1 MGELDRRF
9 GLLLSTSVTRESHEW
24 EAFQAGVFSHEV
36 RSGLYGA
43 ADADGDGRV
52 SYREIAAFVENANA
66 AIPNE
71 RFRPQVFARPPRAG
85 DTLLDIRWPRRSYL
99 EVGPT
104 RSGRYLLETA
114 EGVRLADFHSSSRS
128 RLRLLRPPARGL
140 LYLRRRDSDRQEYA
154 VKPGPRIVRVASLAG
169 RRPRVAMRGAAHHAF
184 SRLFERPFD
193 RQVVAGFRMELVSAL
208 AVEQPEAP
216 PRSRWRQRLGWT
228 ALGLGAAALGTA
240 VSLSLSAI
248 SERDGVGPGLS
259 HERTVAVNESID
271 RKNTGAVVLYCV
283 AGAAAAG
290 GILALVWPD
299 GPRLSVGRRGGWL
312 AWGGEF

>member
-1 MGELDRRF
+1 MGALDRRF

-71 RFRPQVFARPPRAG
+71 RFRPRVFARPPRAG
-85 DTLLDIRWPRRSYL
+85 DTLLDIRWSRHPYL
-99 EVGPT
+99 EVGPS

-114 EGVRLADFHSSSRS
+114 EGVRLADFHSSDRA
-128 RLRLLRPPARGL
+128 RLRLMRPPGRGL
-140 LYLRRRDSDRQEYA
+140 LYLRRPDRDDLEYA
-154 VKPGPRIVRVASLAG
+154 IRPGPRVVRVAALAG
-169 RRPRVAMRGAAHHAF
+169 RRPRVALRGAAHHAF
-184 SRLFERPFD
+184 SRLFERPFG
-193 RQVVAGFRMELVSAL
+193 RRVVARFNMERVSAL
-208 AVEQPEAP
+208 AVAQPVEP
-216 PRSRWRQRLGWT
+216 RRSRWRRRLGWT
-228 ALGLGAAALGTA
+228 SLGLGAAALGTA
-240 VSLSLSAI
+240 VSLSLSAA
-248 SERDGVGPGLS
+248 SLRDSVGPGLS
-259 HERTVAVNESID
+259 HEKTVAVNESID

-290 GILALVWPD
+290 GVLALVWPD
-299 GPRLSVGRRGGWL
+299 GPRLSVGRHGGWL